1 MGGLD
6 TLFSFGGNVNDTE
19 ARFFVMQLA
28 NQVYTLLFRDRPSDR
43 RSKSKEAVGGPA
55 VTEEVFQ

>member
-1 MGGLD
+1 M
-6 TLFSFGGNVNDTE
+6 E
-19 ARFFVMQLA
+19 LA

-55 VTEEVFQ
+55 VTEEVFPIMNTFNHLCNSVFFCLKQHRR